1 MSVTINTDKIKDFYN
16 LLETDEHNRYDSWKH
31 CYNTFSNI
39 NQDDDI
45 LALHLG
51 FYLASWGMY
60 RGSAALLQK
69 SYKVHL
75 GAITIIRNFY
85 HLRCDELNE
94 VSIVQKMDVLEL
106 NKQLFK
112 HYNSFTYFDNKNVLK
127 SRKPTDTLISKIILG
142 TLGCSPA
149 FDRYF
154 NDGVK
159 KHNFSFT
166 AFSDKNFDELFDFVE
181 KYKTEL
187 LKLQSELKSS
197 QGLHYPLLKLVD
209 IYFWYE
215 GFSLETKNT
224 I

>member
-1 MSVTINTDKIKDFYN
+1 MSLIFDTTKIHDFYK

-31 CYNTFSNI
+31 CFNTFSNI

-75 GAITIIRNFY
+75 GAITLIRNFY

-94 VSIVQKMDVLEL
+94 VSTVHKKDILEL

-127 SRKPTDTLISKIILG
+127 CRKPTDTLISKIILG

-166 AFSDKNFDELFDFVE
+166 SFSDKNFDEIFNFVDNN
-181 KYKTEL
+181 KSEL
-187 LKLQSELKSS
+187 LKLQSELMLS

-209 IYFWYE
+209 IYFWHE
-215 GFSLETKNT
+215 GFEMSS

>member
-1 MSVTINTDKIKDFYN
+1 MSATINTDKINDFYN
-16 LLETDEHNRYDSWKH
+16 LLGTDEHNRYDSWKH
-31 CYNTFSNI
+31 CYNTFSNVY
-39 NQDDDI
+39 QDDDI
-45 LALHLG
+45 LALYLG

-69 SYKVHL
+69 SYKIHL
-75 GAITIIRNFY
+75 GAITIIRDFY
-85 HLRCDELNE
+85 HLRCDEIKE
-94 VSIVQKMDVLEL
+94 VSIVQKKDILEL

-154 NDGVK
+154 IDGVK
-159 KHNFSFT
+159 KHNFSFKS
-166 AFSDKNFDELFDFVE
+166 FSNTSFDEIFNFVDNNKSE
-181 KYKTEL
+181 F
-187 LKLQSELKSS
+187 LKLQSELMLS

-209 IYFWYE
+209 IYFWHE
-215 GFSLETKNT
+215 GNSKNENEVL
-224 I
+224 

>member
-1 MSVTINTDKIKDFYN
+1 MSVTINTNKIKDFYN

-75 GAITIIRNFY
+75 GAITIIREFY

-94 VSIVQKMDVLEL
+94 VSKVQKKHILEL
-106 NKQLFK
+106 NNQLFK

-142 TLGCSPA
+142 TLGCCPA

-159 KHNFSFT
+159 RYNFSFT
-166 AFSDKNFDELFDFVE
+166 TLNEKSFDEIFNFVDNN
-181 KYKTEL
+181 KSEL
-187 LKLQSELKSS
+187 LKLQNELKLS

-209 IYFWYE
+209 IYFWFE
-215 GFSLETKNT
+215 GFSLEVNK
-224 I
+224 

>member
-1 MSVTINTDKIKDFYN
+1 MLVKLDTNRIKEFYK
-16 LLETDEHNRYDSWKH
+16 LLESDEHNRYDSWKH

-39 NQDDDI
+39 NQEDDL

-75 GAITIIRNFY
+75 GAILIIRDFY
-85 HLRCDELNE
+85 HLRCNEFYE
-94 VSIVQKMDVLEL
+94 VSKIQIKDILEL

-154 NDGVK
+154 NDGAK

-166 AFSDKNFDELFDFVE
+166 SFSDKSFDEIFNFVDNN
-181 KYKTEL
+181 KTEL
-187 LKLQSELKSS
+187 LKLQNELMAS

-209 IYFWYE
+209 IYFWHE
-215 GFSLETKNT
+215 GFNIVSNKFE
-224 I
+224 

>member
-1 MSVTINTDKIKDFYN
+1 MSVTINTHKIKDFYN
-16 LLETDEHNRYDSWKH
+16 LLETDVHNRYDSWKH

-75 GAITIIRNFY
+75 GAVTIIRDFY

-94 VSIVQKMDVLEL
+94 VSIVQKNDILEL

-112 HYNSFTYFDNKNVLK
+112 HYNSFTYFNNKNVLK

-159 KHNFSFT
+159 KYNFSFT
-166 AFSDKNFDELFDFVE
+166 SFSNKNFDEIFDFVE
-181 KYKTEL
+181 KYKPEL

-209 IYFWYE
+209 IYFWHE

>member
-1 MSVTINTDKIKDFYN
+1 MELTFDTIKIHDFYK
-16 LLETDEHNRYDSWKH
+16 LIAIDEHNRYDSWRH
-31 CYNTFSNI
+31 CFETFGDL
-39 NQDDDI
+39 NQDDDL

-75 GAITIIRNFY
+75 GAITIIRDFY
-85 HLRCDELNE
+85 YLRCDELNE
-94 VSIVQKMDVLEL
+94 VSKVQKKDVLEL

-112 HYNSFTYFDNKNVLK
+112 HYNSFTYIDNKNVLK
-127 SRKPTDTLISKIILG
+127 NRKPTNTLISKIILG

-159 KHNFSFT
+159 KYNFSFT
-166 AFSDKNFDELFDFVE
+166 SFSDKNFDEIFNFVE
-181 KYKTEL
+181 KYKPEL

-209 IYFWYE
+209 IYFWHE

>member
-1 MSVTINTDKIKDFYN
+1 MPLKFDTTKIHNFYK
-16 LLETDEHNRYDSWKH
+16 LIETDEHNRYDSWKH
-31 CYNTFSNI
+31 CYNAFSNI

-69 SYKVHL
+69 SYKIHL
-75 GAITIIRNFY
+75 GAITIIRGFY
-85 HLRCDELNE
+85 HLRCSELHE
-94 VSIVQKMDVLEL
+94 VSKDMKSDILTL
-106 NKQLFK
+106 NKQLAN

-142 TLGCSPA
+142 TLGCCPA

-159 KHNFSFT
+159 RHNFRFTSFN
-166 AFSDKNFDELFDFVE
+166 DKSFNEIFNFVNDYKPELS
-181 KYKTEL
+181 EL
-187 LKLQSELKSS
+187 QRELKLLEGSYHPIMK
-197 QGLHYPLLKLVD
+197 LLD
-209 IYFWYE
+209 IYFWHE
-215 GFSLETKNT
+215 GFSV
-224 I
+224 